1 MIKNIVNQFIKI
13 YGQEYLGEWDAI
25 QNLTINSV
33 TSPEIILKNVPF
45 PEKFF
50 ELADLPLEIIYSNI
64 KNVRIKFLWP
74 SIFSSNISPINIY
87 ANDATDIFLSYPS
100 IWNTICNTNKTLNT
114 QYEVKKK
121 KLRKWDSVNISK
133 EKKEENFLKALPIKL
148 INSLRIF
155 AENIKI
161 IFFDNHIHTKPF
173 TLEFFVKCF
182 KIDELSKYKLKLN
195 EEEKKNIKK
204 NLLINIWIRLIGIHM
219 IYKEYRKKINY
230 NKRVKKENEEK
241 GMTNVFS
248 PACLENYSA
257 EEPKFA

>member
-1 MIKNIVNQFIKI
+1 MV
-13 YGQEYLGEWDAI
+13 
-25 QNLTINSV
+25 
-33 TSPEIILKNVPF
+33 
-45 PEKFF
+45 KF
-50 ELADLPLEIIYSNI
+50 
-64 KNVRIKFLWP
+64 
-74 SIFSSNISPINIY
+74 
-87 ANDATDIFLSYPS
+87 SYPS
-100 IWNTICNTNKTLNT
+100 IWNTNKTLNT

-173 TLEFFVKCF
+173 TLEFFVKSF

-219 IYKEYRKKINY
+219 IYKEYRKKIKY

-241 GMTNVFS
+241 GCKRDNSKEKHDKSQNKSETVQGKICYICIYIYIYIKRLVGHYILYNNM
-248 PACLENYSA
+248 CIHYIIYMYI
-257 EEPKFA
+257 